1 MDSALQP
8 INVQSTT
15 ERVTLALREA
25 IFTRKLLPGQKII
38 QADLAKQLQVSITP
52 VREALM
58 ILETEQLVKIQPRKE
73 TIILGVT
80 PKYLEDYW
88 STRAVIE
95 SYLVSLVCSPDTDI
109 SSIEDAHQKSLEL
122 LEREDYDSYSSTNTV
137 FHRAIWN
144 TANNQLMIN
153 LLNQIGVSKSM
164 SKTSNPKEY
173 ALQSYHEHE
182 KIMKYIRL
190 HDAENASKEMK
201 NHMLRALNDT
211 MSYYNE
217 NE

>member
-8 INVQSTT
+8 INIQSTT

-38 QADLAKQLQVSITP
+38 QTDLAKQLQVSITP

-88 STRAVIE
+88 ETRALIE
-95 SYLVSLVCSPDTDI
+95 GHLTAAVCKPGTDI
-109 SSIEDAHQKSLEL
+109 SDIEAAHQKIIEL
-122 LEREDYDSYSSTNTV
+122 LEREDYDSYSSSNSI
-137 FHRAIWN
+137 FHKAIW
-144 TANNQLMIN
+144 TAANNQLMIN

-164 SKTSNPKEY
+164 SKSSNPKEY
-173 ALQSYHEHE
+173 ALQSFQEHE
-182 KIMKYIRL
+182 TIMKYIRL
-190 HDAENASKEMK
+190 HDAENASKAMK
-201 NHMLRALNDT
+201 HHMFRALNDT

-217 NE
+217 ND